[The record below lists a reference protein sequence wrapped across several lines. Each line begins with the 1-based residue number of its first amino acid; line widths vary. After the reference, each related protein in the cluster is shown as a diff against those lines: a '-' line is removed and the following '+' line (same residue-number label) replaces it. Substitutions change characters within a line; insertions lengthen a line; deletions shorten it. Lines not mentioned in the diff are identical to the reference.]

1 MSPGIVFDFDPKL
14 VSLGPITI
22 RYYGVIFA
30 ATLLIGYALFW
41 RQMRRGGHSQ
51 ELANTFLI
59 WGVLGT
65 VAGARLGHC
74 LFYNPGFFLSD
85 PLKVFRVWEGG
96 LASHGATAGI
106 FLALL
111 LFAKRYHLSLI
122 ELMDRTAM
130 SAAVGAAGIRLGN
143 FLNSEIVGRATDLPW
158 AVRFMRSD
166 VDYGLFAR
174 HPSQLYEFGLGLFV
188 LLVIYLADRW
198 AGREER
204 PKGLLCGLFF
214 TIYFAGRFAVEFVKE
229 YQALSDSWLT
239 MGQYL
244 SIVPFT
250 CGVVLLFWAWRNSQE
265 SKPGPTSVESQPPSN
280 VETPVNSLTARNKPR
295 PRRRKKRMS

>member
-1 MSPGIVFDFDPKL
+1 MSHGIVFDFDPKL
-14 VSLGPITI
+14 VTLGPITI

-30 ATLLIGYALFW
+30 ATLLFGYALFW

-74 LFYNPGFFLSD
+74 LFYNPGLFISD
-85 PLKVFRVWEGG
+85 PLKVLMVWEGG
-96 LASHGATAGI
+96 LASHGATVGI

-111 LFAKRYHLSLI
+111 LFARKYHLSLI
-122 ELMDRTAM
+122 ELMDRTSM

-158 AVRFMRSD
+158 AVRFVQHD
-166 VDYGLFAR
+166 GGTVAR
-174 HPSQLYEFGLGLFV
+174 HPSQLYELGLGIFV
-188 LLVIYLADRW
+188 LLIIYLADRW
-198 AGREER
+198 AGREKR

-229 YQALSDSWLT
+229 YQALPDSWLT

-244 SIVPFT
+244 SIVPFLL
-250 CGVVLLFWAWRNSQE
+250 GVGLLVWTWRNSRE
-265 SKPGPTSVESQPPSN
+265 AKFIPTGAEPEPAPDG
-280 VETPVNSLTARNKPR
+280 ETAGNSTVLRNKPR
-295 PRRRKKRMS
+295 PRRRKRK